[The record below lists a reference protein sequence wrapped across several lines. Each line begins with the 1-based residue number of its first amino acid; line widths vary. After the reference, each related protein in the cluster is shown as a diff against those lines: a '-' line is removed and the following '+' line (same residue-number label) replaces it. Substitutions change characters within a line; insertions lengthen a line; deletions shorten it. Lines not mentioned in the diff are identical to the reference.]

1 MEILPY
7 NIQIATLLRGL
18 EEWKRTWIWQMTP
31 QLASLCGTEHV
42 NLFCLGWV
50 AQHSARSSGSV
61 CPPLAC
67 SAVLRWHT
75 DSFLSLI
82 ICWSRALRRF
92 HHTCWIRLAALANVS
107 KVIILYSQEW
117 DFFRPYGGLALRP
130 NLPSSPS
137 LPSCGLQIR
146 QEIKNSTK
154 VNVKLHLK
162 LCP

>member
-1 MEILPY
+1 MEISPY

-50 AQHSARSSGSV
+50 AQHCARSSGSV

-117 DFFRPYGGLALRP
+117 DFLGPQLYLRRTR
-130 NLPSSPS
+130 SPPKPPFLS
-137 LPSCGLQIR
+137 LVTILWAANKTG
-146 QEIKNSTK
+146 N
-154 VNVKLHLK
+154 
-162 LCP
+162 